1 MNSESAGGGM
11 TDMQFKF
18 YLMNLQ
24 EDWQRIADLAAAS
37 DAKEIQAEA
46 EKQIRKII
54 SALRL

>member
-1 MNSESAGGGM
+1 
-11 TDMQFKF
+11 MQFKF

>member
-37 DAKEIQAEA
+37 NAKEIQAEA
-46 EKQIRKII
+46 EKQIRKIT

>member
-37 DAKEIQAEA
+37 NAKEIQAEA
-46 EKQIRKII
+46 EKQVRKIT

>member
-37 DAKEIQAEA
+37 NAKEIQAEA